1 MLHVNENYS
10 KIKPTYLFAE
20 IAHRVAAHQ
29 QAHPDAKIIRLGI
42 GDVTEPLCPAVIE
55 AMHKAVDDEAGKG
68 EKFYGYGPEQGYAF
82 LRDKIAA
89 VDFQERGIDIKA
101 DEILVSDG
109 AKCDCGNIQELFAGD
124 VRIAVGDP
132 VYPVYVDTNVM
143 AGRHD
148 ITLLPCTA
156 ANGFVPGPEALITDA
171 TDGGSGAPEP
181 RPAEVDIVYLCYP
194 NNPTGAVATKAQLQK
209 WVDWANANRK
219 LILFDAAYEAF
230 IRTPGIPHSIY
241 ECEGAR
247 KCAIEFRSF
256 SKTAGFTGIRCGY
269 TVVPSDVVAYDAAG
283 NAVPLKPMW
292 TRRQTTKFNGASYI
306 TQRGA
311 EAVYSPEGRA
321 QTKATIDFYLENGR
335 LMKEALIAAG
345 YEVTGGGD
353 SPYLWVNVKGDSW
366 AFFDRLLKEANVV
379 TTPGAGFGKAGEGY
393 IRISSFNSR
402 ANVLEAI
409 ERLKTVLAR

>member
-1 MLHVNENYS
+1 MLHVNENYL

-20 IAHRVAAHQ
+20 IAHRVSAHQAAH
-29 QAHPDAKIIRLGI
+29 PEAKVIRLGI
-42 GDVTEPLCPAVIE
+42 GDVTEPLAPSVIA
-55 AMHKAVDDEAGKG
+55 AMHKAIDDEAGKG

-82 LRDKIAA
+82 LRDKIAK
-89 VDFQERGIDIKA
+89 VDFQDRGMDIKP

-109 AKCDCGNIQELFAGD
+109 AKCDCGNIQELFGAD
-124 VRIAVGDP
+124 VKIAVGDP

-156 ANGFVPGPEALITDA
+156 ENGFVPGPEAAGDA
-171 TDGGSGAPEP
+171 D
-181 RPAEVDIVYLCYP
+181 VVYLCYP
-194 NNPTGAVATKAQLQK
+194 NNPTGAIATKAQLQK
-209 WVDWANANRK
+209 WVDWANANKK

-247 KCAIEFRSF
+247 TCAIEFRSY

-269 TVVPSDVVAYDAAG
+269 TVVPSELTAYAADG
-283 NAVPLKPMW
+283 TPVPLKPMW

-311 EAVYSPEGRA
+311 EAIYTPEGQA
-321 QTKATIDFYLENGR
+321 ETKATIDFYLENAKLVR
-335 LMKEALIAAG
+335 EALSAKG
-345 YEVTGGGD
+345 YQVTGGVD
-353 SPYLWVNVKGDSW
+353 SPYVWVDVKGDSW
-366 AFFDRLLKEANVV
+366 AFFDKLLAEANIV

-393 IRISSFNSR
+393 IRISAFNSR

-409 ERLKTVLAR
+409 ERLNKVL

>member
-20 IAHRVAAHQ
+20 IAHRVSAHQ
-29 QAHPDAKIIRLGI
+29 RQNPEAKVIRLGI
-42 GDVTEPLCPAVIE
+42 GDVTEPLAPSVIA

-68 EKFYGYGPEQGYAF
+68 DFHGYGPEQGYSF
-82 LRDKIAA
+82 LREKIAK
-89 VDFQERGIDIKA
+89 VDFQDRGIDISA

-109 AKCDCGNIQELFAGD
+109 AKCDCGNIQELFGTD

-156 ANGFVPGPEALITDA
+156 ENNFVPGPEDLRREAGVA
-171 TDGGSGAPEP
+171 EP
-181 RPAEVDIVYLCYP
+181 DIVYLCYP
-194 NNPTGAVATKAQLQK
+194 NNPTGAIATRAQLQA
-209 WVDWANANRK
+209 WVDWANAK
-219 LILFDAAYEAF
+219 KALILFDAAYEAF
-230 IRTPGIPHSIY
+230 IRNPEIPHSIY
-241 ECEGAR
+241 ECKGA
-247 KCAIEFRSF
+247 KTCAIEIRSF

-269 TVVPSDVVAYDAAG
+269 TVVPDGLVAYNSDG
-283 NAVPLKPMW
+283 SEVPLRPMW

-311 EAVYSPEGRA
+311 EAIYSPEGQRECRGI
-321 QTKATIDFYLENGR
+321 IDFYLGNAK
-335 LMKEALIAAG
+335 LMKDALKSLG
-345 YEVTGGGD
+345 YAVTGGDD

-366 AFFDRLLKEANVV
+366 EFFDRLLKEANVV

-393 IRISSFNSR
+393 IRISAFNSR
-402 ANVLEAI
+402 ENVLEAI
-409 ERLKTVLAR
+409 ERLRKIL

>member
-29 QAHPDAKIIRLGI
+29 KAHPDAKIIRLGI
-42 GDVTEPLCPAVIE
+42 GDVTEPLAPSVIA
-55 AMHKAVDDEAGKG
+55 AMHKAVDDEGGKG
-68 EKFYGYGPEQGYAF
+68 DFHGYGPEQGYAF
-82 LRDKIAA
+82 LREKIAK
-89 VDFQERGIDIKA
+89 VDFQDRGIDISA

-109 AKCDCGNIQELFAGD
+109 AKCDCGNIQELFGTD
-124 VRIAVGDP
+124 VKIAVGDP

-156 ANGFVPGPEALITDA
+156 ENNFVPSPDVFESNNQTISNQTI
-171 TDGGSGAPEP
+171 P
-181 RPAEVDIVYLCYP
+181 DIVYLCYP
-194 NNPTGAVATKAQLQK
+194 NNPTGAIATKAQLQA
-209 WVDWANANRK
+209 WVDWANAK
-219 LILFDAAYEAF
+219 KALILFDAAYEAF
-230 IRTPGIPHSIY
+230 IRNPEIPHSIY
-241 ECEGAR
+241 ECEGA
-247 KCAIEFRSF
+247 KTCAIEIRSF

-269 TVVPSDVVAYDAAG
+269 TVVPDGLVAY
-283 NAVPLKPMW
+283 NADGTPVPLRPMW

-311 EAVYSPEGRA
+311 EAIYSPEGQRECRDI
-321 QTKATIDFYLENGR
+321 IDFYLGNAK
-335 LMKEALIAAG
+335 LMKEALKGLG
-345 YEVTGGGD
+345 YTVTGGDD
-353 SPYLWVNVKGDSW
+353 SPYLWVDVKGDSW
-366 AFFDRLLKEANVV
+366 EFFDRLLKEANVV

-393 IRISSFNSR
+393 IRISAFNSR

-409 ERLKTVLAR
+409 ERLKKVL

>member
-10 KIKPTYLFAE
+10 RIKPTYLFAE
-20 IAHRVAAHQ
+20 IAHRVSEHQ
-29 QAHPDAKIIRLGI
+29 KANPDAKIIRLGI

-55 AMHKAVDDEAGKG
+55 AMHKAVDDESGKG
-68 EKFYGYGPEQGYAF
+68 ERFYGYGPEQGYAF
-82 LRDKIAA
+82 LRDKIAK
-89 VDFQERGIDIKA
+89 VDFQDRGIDIRS

-109 AKCDCGNIQELFAGD
+109 AKCDCGNIQELFAED
-124 VRIAVGDP
+124 VKIAVGDP

-148 ITLLPCTA
+148 ITLLPCTKE
-156 ANGFVPGPEALITDA
+156 NGYVPSPSTSACDF
-171 TDGGSGAPEP
+171 D
-181 RPAEVDIVYLCYP
+181 VVYLCYP
-194 NNPTGAVATKAQLQK
+194 NNPTGAVATKAQLQE

-247 KCAIEFRSF
+247 KCAIEFRSY

-269 TVVPSDVVAYDAAG
+269 TVVPSEVTAFDAAG
-283 NAVPLKPMW
+283 NEVPLKPMW

-311 EAVYSPEGRA
+311 EAIYSVEGQK
-321 QTKATIDFYLENGR
+321 QTKATIDFYLENAR
-335 LMKEALIAAG
+335 LVREALTSLG
-345 YEVTGGGD
+345 YTCVGGVD
-353 SPYLWVNVKGDSW
+353 SPYVWVDVKGDSW
-366 AFFDRLLKEANVV
+366 DFFDKLLKGANVV

-393 IRISSFNSR
+393 IRISAFNSR

-409 ERLKTVLAR
+409 ERLKAVL